1 MAGTEFTSR
10 ENTHIPEDEQGE
22 FSEDDS
28 NLGNTSMNPIAK
40 AAKVNT
46 SRLGSTSISID
57 GSGSRNSTKIGTKI
71 SGGKSRGHG
80 QTQGYSSSKNK
91 RLRDTSDDMIIESDE
106 EEEAYM
112 IQQGI
117 VPNKNNKAKKY
128 RQGSSSS
135 SHKQK
140 TKKQSNNNDNDY
152 DDQGV
157 IDY

>member
-1 MAGTEFTSR
+1 MAGTEITSR
-10 ENTHIPEDEQGE
+10 ENTHIPEDEQE
-22 FSEDDS
+22 ESSEDDS

-40 AAKVNT
+40 AARVNT

-57 GSGSRNSTKIGTKI
+57 GSGSRNSTKFGTKI
-71 SGGKSRGHG
+71 SGGKSIG
-80 QTQGYSSSKNK
+80 QGYSSSKQK
-91 RLRDTSDDMIIESDE
+91 RLRDTNDDMVYEDDE
-106 EEEAYM
+106 EEDAYM
-112 IQQGI
+112 IQQEGNA
-117 VPNKNNKAKKY
+117 PNKNNKAKKY

-140 TKKQSNNNDNDY
+140 TKKQLNNNDNDY